1 MVRPLYPP
9 IISLSKGLS
18 TRLLS
23 SKVLFLFA
31 SFLLLLSLLLLS
43 PAFSSSGI
51 FEHAIA
57 QRQQPKMPVTVAFSS
72 LINNNSGST
81 VIPAG
86 LNNFSQYDNSTY
98 GIRFLSPDG
107 WNKMEILAGRATF
120 IEFTSPLRNVTE
132 GIELPAQVVI
142 SIEKGL
148 GNVTTLQQYIEA
160 GDKLLNT
167 VLGNFTATP
176 QSITLSGQP
185 AISRTIATKNSA
197 SGIDIFIAQIVA
209 IKNDNA
215 YTVTYTAPASIYHS
229 YLPIVQQILDSF
241 QITK

>member
-1 MVRPLYPP
+1 
-9 IISLSKGLS
+9 
-18 TRLLS
+18 
-23 SKVLFLFA
+23 VLFLFA

-86 LNNFSQYDNSTY
+86 SNNFTQYDNSTY
-98 GIRFLSPDG
+98 GIRFLFPDG

-120 IEFTSPLRNVTE
+120 VEFTSPLRNVVDNE

-142 SIEKGL
+142 SIERGL

-167 VLGNFTATP
+167 VLGNFTATSQP
-176 QSITLSGQP
+176 ITLSGQP
-185 AISRTIATKNSA
+185 AISRTIATKNPV
-197 SGIDIFIAQIVA
+197 SGIDIFIAQVVA

-229 YLPIVQQILDSF
+229 YLPIVQQILNSF

>member
-1 MVRPLYPP
+1 MLDKNR
-9 IISLSKGLS
+9 SRKGLS
-18 TRLLS
+18 TRLLFS
-23 SKVLFLFA
+23 QVLFLFA
-31 SFLLLLSLLLLS
+31 SFLILLLLSLLLLS
-43 PAFSSSGI
+43 PPFNSSGI

-57 QRQQPKMPVTVAFSS
+57 QRQMPVTVAFSS

-86 LNNFSQYDNSTY
+86 SNNFSQYDNSTY
-98 GIRFLSPDG
+98 GIRFQSPDG
-107 WNKMEILAGRATF
+107 WNKREILAGRATF
-120 IEFTSPLRNVTE
+120 VEFTSPLRNVTG
-132 GIELPAQVVI
+132 GIELPAQLVI

-160 GDKLLNT
+160 GDKLLNI
-167 VLGNFTATP
+167 VLGNFTATSQP
-176 QSITLSGQP
+176 ITLSGQP
-185 AISRTIATKNSA
+185 AISRTIATKNPV
-197 SGIDIFIAQIVA
+197 SGIDIFVAQVVA

-229 YLPIVQQILDSF
+229 YLPIVQQILNSF